1 MQAGRCSY
9 EHLCCQAHFF
19 MTAFSVRPASR
30 SVRSGHSF
38 PGSRFLVQQRSSR
51 AVTLFFPPVVGT
63 DRHRSGMI
71 QAERRSSSARSTT
84 RPCSYPVQLAGG
96 RRPRDYDARFGRCD
110 VPGGGTHLIPTVPQN
125 AANHAPSRSHAL
137 PGFLGDPV
145 GPPRCSGVSFPSS
158 QARDRRRA
166 TPYRKDDGHRS
177 APPSCRTE
185 RLNSQIRDGIS

>member
-19 MTAFSVRPASR
+19 MTAFSVRPALR

-51 AVTLFFPPVVGT
+51 AVTLFLPPVVGAV
-63 DRHRSGMI
+63 RLHLGMI

-84 RPCSYPVQLAGG
+84 RPCSYPVRLAGG
-96 RRPRDYDARFGRCD
+96 RRPRDHDARFGRCD
-110 VPGGGTHLIPTVPQN
+110 VPGGGTHLIPTVSQN

-137 PGFLGDPV
+137 PGV
-145 GPPRCSGVSFPSS
+145 GPPGRPGVSFPSS

-177 APPSCRTE
+177 APPSCRME